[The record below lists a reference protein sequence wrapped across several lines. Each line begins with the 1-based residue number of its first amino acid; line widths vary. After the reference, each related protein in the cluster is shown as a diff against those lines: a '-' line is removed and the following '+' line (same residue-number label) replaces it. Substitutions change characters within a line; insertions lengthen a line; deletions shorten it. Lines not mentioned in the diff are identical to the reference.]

1 MIKFSEVVQKYST
14 ILHSFDEEGFPQIL
28 EETSNCTD
36 FSTFDSFHKDFEA
49 QYQFV
54 IEVDQLQEAFGSIQ
68 MGKVKYIDERRNY
81 FLIWF
86 SDYGNLVTIKG
97 DLKDYS
103 IRFNSYDMYLL
114 FKTHGFTYIPYEILR
129 LPYDGL
135 HTKRFDEIH
144 PRQHHTWFD
153 RYFNYI

>member
-1 MIKFSEVVQKYST
+1 MIKFSEVVKRYST
-14 ILHSFDEEGFPQIL
+14 ILHSFDEEGFPQIPKIK
-28 EETSNCTD
+28 SNCTD
-36 FSTFDSFHKDFEA
+36 FSTFDSFHKDLEA

-68 MGKVKYIDERRNY
+68 MGKVKYIDERLHY

-97 DLKDYS
+97 DLKDYATGL
-103 IRFNSYDMYLL
+103 NSYDMYLL
-114 FKTHGFTYIPYEILR
+114 LKTHGFTYVPHEILR

-135 HTKRFDEIH
+135 HTNYLREGACI
-144 PRQHHTWFD
+144 TWFD
-153 RYFNYI
+153 RYFGYI